1 MMLTDEFTHTTPLKE
16 TEAMTTSTTMTP
28 QPMTTSDLKAAGL
41 TASQVARLIET
52 RERYSPFR
60 EFFTEREF
68 QRLSFLRWQVEHG
81 QLARG

>member
-1 MMLTDEFTHTTPLKE
+1 MLTDQSTHATPLKE
-16 TEAMTTSTTMTP
+16 TGAMTTSTTMTP
-28 QPMTTSDLKAAGL
+28 PSVTTTDLKAAGL
-41 TASQVARLIET
+41 TASQVARLVET

-81 QLARG
+81 QVARG